1 MALVHPSDRTRMEA
15 ETTGFLAAGDSYQ
28 HDFCIVRPNG
38 EVRWIHDRGVIERGS
53 NGAALRI
60 RGVNIDM
67 TDQRQAEPVIADRE
81 LDLLKLALE
90 AAEQGAWD
98 YDIAADVPVWDDT
111 TYRLFGQPPGESLSY
126 ARVVGEIVHPD
137 DRERVDAAARAAMDP
152 AGDGRYVVEHRV
164 VMPSGETR
172 WVSVL
177 GRTVFEGE
185 GAARIAVRMRGI
197 TRDVTVR
204 HRQEAALRES
214 EARLATAV
222 KAGRLGVHEFHPKT
236 GKIFWDDTVREIWG
250 VPADETVTYEM
261 FAGGI
266 HPEDLAPTQAA
277 VDAALDPTGP
287 GRYQAVYRVTN
298 RRSGAVRW
306 VRADGD
312 VTFEDGVPVRL
323 VGTAKDITER
333 VGIETRLRESEARL
347 RSVLDQLFAFVGLL
361 SPDGVLLHAN
371 GAPLRAADIT
381 LEDVVGKRFDETH
394 WWSYDP
400 QVQAALR
407 AAIGRAAAGELVRY
421 DVPVRMQGGRLM
433 TIDFQIAP
441 MRDEAGAVVG
451 LIPSGIDIDQ
461 RVAAEAA
468 LRESEDR
475 FRAMTD
481 NLPLIVWLH
490 GFEGQ
495 QEFVNQTYCDYF
507 GVTREEMREGRWQLL
522 THPKDGTAYV
532 DEFVA
537 SVRERRRFHA
547 EVRVRRGDGE
557 WRWLES
563 FASPRFASN
572 GEYLGHIGTS
582 VDITDR
588 KRQDELR
595 QLLIEELNHR
605 VKNTLAIVQAIAHQ
619 SLRSDRSLEEQRTVF
634 EGRLAALAGAH
645 DVLTRESWEKA
656 TLSEIVTGA
665 RLACGIDEA
674 QFVVGGPQITLQPK
688 QAVSLSLA
696 FHELC
701 TNAMKYGALSA
712 KSGRVSIA
720 WNLSDAGP
728 RHLRILWTEQDGP
741 AITPPSRQ
749 GFGTRLLQRTLATEL
764 GATVEMDFRPEGL
777 TCTIEATLLTEAEQ
791 D

>member
-1 MALVHPSDRTRMEA
+1 MANSEKRQLRHRLIEYPGIGTYEWLVAEDRVEWSPELLGLYGLKRAPTSESGFVALVHPSDRTRVEA

-28 HDFCIVRPNG
+28 HDFRIVRPNG

-81 LDLLKLALE
+81 SDLLKLALE

-111 TYRLFGQPPGESLSY
+111 TYRLFGQPPGELLSY

-250 VPADETVTYEM
+250 VPADETVTYET

-333 VGIETRLRESEARL
+333 VGIETRLRETSTSGRILFSTALESISTRP
-347 RSVLDQLFAFVGLL
+347 SVRKIS
-361 SPDGVLLHAN
+361 SPA
-371 GAPLRAADIT
+371 
-381 LEDVVGKRFDETH
+381 
-394 WWSYDP
+394 
-400 QVQAALR
+400 Q
-407 AAIGRAAAGELVRY
+407 
-421 DVPVRMQGGRLM
+421 
-433 TIDFQIAP
+433 
-441 MRDEAGAVVG
+441 
-451 LIPSGIDIDQ
+451 
-461 RVAAEAA
+461 
-468 LRESEDR
+468 
-475 FRAMTD
+475 FRAM
-481 NLPLIVWLH
+481 
-490 GFEGQ
+490 
-495 QEFVNQTYCDYF
+495 
-507 GVTREEMREGRWQLL
+507 
-522 THPKDGTAYV
+522 
-532 DEFVA
+532 
-537 SVRERRRFHA
+537 
-547 EVRVRRGDGE
+547 
-557 WRWLES
+557 
-563 FASPRFASN
+563 
-572 GEYLGHIGTS
+572 
-582 VDITDR
+582 
-588 KRQDELR
+588 
-595 QLLIEELNHR
+595 
-605 VKNTLAIVQAIAHQ
+605 
-619 SLRSDRSLEEQRTVF
+619 
-634 EGRLAALAGAH
+634 
-645 DVLTRESWEKA
+645 
-656 TLSEIVTGA
+656 
-665 RLACGIDEA
+665 
-674 QFVVGGPQITLQPK
+674 
-688 QAVSLSLA
+688 
-696 FHELC
+696 
-701 TNAMKYGALSA
+701 
-712 KSGRVSIA
+712 
-720 WNLSDAGP
+720 
-728 RHLRILWTEQDGP
+728 
-741 AITPPSRQ
+741 
-749 GFGTRLLQRTLATEL
+749 
-764 GATVEMDFRPEGL
+764 
-777 TCTIEATLLTEAEQ
+777 
-791 D
+791 